1 MEENQ
6 WVESVEKLLRAPPKS
21 SMDAEEISVWSL
33 SLSYYCSC
41 WVVCFIVTAL
51 LVEENQWVES
61 VEKLLRAPPK
71 SSMDAE
77 EISEEL
83 DVSAILYPICPLL
96 INHS

>member
-1 MEENQ
+1 M
-6 WVESVEKLLRAPPKS
+6 
-21 SMDAEEISVWSL
+21 
-33 SLSYYCSC
+33 
-41 WVVCFIVTAL
+41 CFIVAAL

-83 DVSAILYPICPLL
+83 DVSAILALFVL
-96 INHS
+96 